1 MVSGRIFDTLN
12 IVFFFS
18 DGEEKEDAIPRSSL
32 SSSLLLKGCARSLD
46 IKDRAEPKKKS
57 KKKKKTKKEK
67 IQHAFESFFNR
78 RKQTI
83 SPFLHARK
91 KKQIKSISR
100 SLLLY
105 PSRDKICGLVLLP

>member
-1 MVSGRIFDTLN
+1 VVSEFDTLN
-12 IVFFFS
+12 IDIFFR
-18 DGEEKEDAIPRSSL
+18 EEKEADPESSL
-32 SSSLLLKGCARSLD
+32 SSSLLLKGCALSLD

-83 SPFLHARK
+83 SPFLHAREK
-91 KKQIKSISR
+91 NR
-100 SLLLY
+100 
-105 PSRDKICGLVLLP
+105 

>member
-12 IVFFFS
+12 IVFFFGRR
-18 DGEEKEDAIPRSSL
+18 GERGRDPESSL
-32 SSSLLLKGCARSLD
+32 SSSLLLKGCALSLD

-100 SLLLY
+100 SLFFFIL
-105 PSRDKICGLVLLP
+105 RGTKFVD